1 MRTSTRGLTLLLLTG
16 LLGLFIGVVPASA
29 HSRLLSIT
37 PADGAKLPQSPT
49 EVVLTFNEPVNP
61 QFVTVRITDS
71 EGGNVV
77 GQDATAQGA
86 KVTLP
91 VSDPIAAGTYNV
103 VYRVV
108 SADSHP
114 ISGSTSFTVGG
125 NPQAPPAS
133 TTPSPSPSSTDA
145 AAGSN
150 STGPSPSASAS
161 AAASDPTNSP
171 QAAKLTIEDSVPV
184 WVWALVALG
193 LVGAIGGTFYAVRRD
208 ESHG

>member
-77 GQDATAQGA
+77 GQDATAKGA

-114 ISGSTSFTVGG
+114 ISGSTSFTVAG

-133 TTPSPSPSSTDA
+133 ATPSPSSTDA

-150 STGPSPSASAS
+150 STSPSPSASAS
-161 AAASDPTNSP
+161 VATDSP

-208 ESHG
+208 EAHG